1 MALEIKLLSTS
12 TTPFPSMHLSSS
24 LQSSGSGQASLW
36 ALWSSWVQ
44 KSLCQG
50 HSGGGL
56 GLERICRD
64 PGRVRAKQ
72 FGSGGRAERNWA
84 MGSDPKSGAGKS
96 GCIFGPEKGV

>member
-1 MALEIKLLSTS
+1 M
-12 TTPFPSMHLSSS
+12 
-24 LQSSGSGQASLW
+24 
-36 ALWSSWVQ
+36 
-44 KSLCQG
+44 
-50 HSGGGL
+50 

>member
-1 MALEIKLLSTS
+1 
-12 TTPFPSMHLSSS
+12 MHLSSS